1 MAPSIDQP
9 EVAWYRLQRGE
20 IAVLLVL
27 LAAVAGL
34 AAWAWFHER
43 APRDP
48 AQTHTELPPARV
60 NVNTAGE
67 TELSA
72 LPGIGERK
80 AQRIIESRKQAPIR
94 SLDELAAAAGGI
106 PRKDLDRMAEFVVF
120 TSD

>member
-1 MAPSIDQP
+1 M
-9 EVAWYRLQRGE
+9 
-20 IAVLLVL
+20 LLVL

-34 AAWAWFHER
+34 SAWAWLHER
-43 APRDP
+43 APRQP
-48 AQTHTELPPARV
+48 AHTHTELPAARV
-60 NVNTAGE
+60 NVNSAGE

-80 AQRIIESRKQAPIR
+80 AQRIIEARKHAPIR

-120 TSD
+120 TSE

>member
-34 AAWAWFHER
+34 SVWAWFHER
-43 APRDP
+43 APREP
-48 AQTHTELPPARV
+48 AQTHTELSPAKV

-80 AQRIIESRKQAPIR
+80 AQRIMESRKHTPIR
-94 SLDELAAAAGGI
+94 SLEELAAAAGGI

-120 TSD
+120 TSE